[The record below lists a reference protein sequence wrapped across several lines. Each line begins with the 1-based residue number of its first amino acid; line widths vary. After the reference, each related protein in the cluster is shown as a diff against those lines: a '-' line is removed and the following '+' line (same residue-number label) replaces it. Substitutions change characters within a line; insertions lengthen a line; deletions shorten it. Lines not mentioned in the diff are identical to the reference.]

1 MEINFLYITILVNI
15 ITSYLLLISKSN
27 DKYLLLFGLV
37 GQYILIYGKLYKND
51 LMIRISHLF
60 FTLVVVIG
68 SFCICEKNNLL
79 LIIVLI
85 ISRFLSYLLF
95 DGCLF
100 NIISN
105 NHILN
110 IEKIT
115 KIHDYINWNYVYT
128 ILLIISVYRFKY
140 TLK

>member
-1 MEINFLYITILVNI
+1 MEINILYITILVNI
-15 ITSYLLLISKSN
+15 ITTYLIIISKSN

-37 GQYILIYGKLYKND
+37 GQYILIYGDLYKND
-51 LMIRISHLF
+51 FMIRISHVF

-79 LIIVLI
+79 LIILLI
-85 ISRFLSYLLF
+85 ISRFLSYIIF

-100 NIISN
+100 NIMSN

-115 KIHDYINWNYVYT
+115 KIHDYVNWHYVYT
-128 ILLIISVYRFKY
+128 ILLIMSVYRFKY
-140 TLK
+140 ILK